1 MMHWTQKW
9 ISHAAA
15 IGTVSNRGIPDDLRA
30 RCVNLSDAVDSGFF
44 DPENAR
50 PIAAPE
56 RPVVLLPARIG
67 DGKGHRDML
76 EAARILKEKKIDFVL
91 CFAGA
96 VDSEPLY
103 QGLRR
108 SVEDMALEGRVLF
121 LGERS
126 AEDVRDWYAKSSV
139 VVLPSYSEG
148 LPRIVIEAQAMKK
161 PVVSYDCGG
170 VRDALLPDET
180 GFIVRTGDVHALAEK
195 ISFLL
200 QNESDRLRIGE
211 IGREFVSHKF
221 SLSALIQR
229 HEAFYLDVLSG
240 DRSKRQGSRTINR
253 QVRGRELV
261 SSISK
266 LSGRDARFEEPLVS
280 ILVPAFNAEESIAE
294 TLRSAIGQTWQRKEI
309 IVVDDGSTDQTV
321 AIARQFES
329 SSVRVVTG
337 KNQGAASARN
347 RAYSLSKGDYI
358 QWLDADDLLAPDKIA
373 KQIMMREQCR
383 SKRTLLSSAWG
394 LFMYRP
400 YRAEFVPTALWC
412 DLTPVEW
419 LLRKMGQN
427 LYMQTASWLVSRELT
442 ESAGK
447 WDTRLLGDDDGEYF
461 CRVLL
466 ASDGTKFT
474 PDAKAYYRGPGLAF
488 RSLSYIGHSSRKLE
502 AHWLSMQLHI
512 RYLRSMEDSD
522 RVRAACLRYLQTSL
536 IYFYP
541 EKPEIV
547 GQAEQIAKELGGELG
562 LPRLSWKYSWMKLL
576 FGWNLAKNGQQVLL
590 KSRWSMEKIW
600 DRTLFRIENRM
611 LPDDS
616 YSERLRCPASEPRE
630 GTERI
635 Q

>member
-1 MMHWTQKW
+1 MVPS
-9 ISHAAA
+9 IS
-15 IGTVSNRGIPDDLRA
+15 
-30 RCVNLSDAVDSGFF
+30 
-44 DPENAR
+44 
-50 PIAAPE
+50 
-56 RPVVLLPARIG
+56 
-67 DGKGHRDML
+67 
-76 EAARILKEKKIDFVL
+76 
-91 CFAGA
+91 
-96 VDSEPLY
+96 
-103 QGLRR
+103 
-108 SVEDMALEGRVLF
+108 
-121 LGERS
+121 ERS
-126 AEDVRDWYAKSSV
+126 A
-139 VVLPSYSEG
+139 
-148 LPRIVIEAQAMKK
+148 
-161 PVVSYDCGG
+161 
-170 VRDALLPDET
+170 
-180 GFIVRTGDVHALAEK
+180 
-195 ISFLL
+195 
-200 QNESDRLRIGE
+200 
-211 IGREFVSHKF
+211 
-221 SLSALIQR
+221 
-229 HEAFYLDVLSG
+229 
-240 DRSKRQGSRTINR
+240 
-253 QVRGRELV
+253 RGAAV
-261 SSISK
+261 
-266 LSGRDARFEEPLVS
+266 EEPLVS

-294 TLRSAIGQTWQRKEI
+294 TLRSAIGQTWQRKEV

-329 SSVRVVTG
+329 SSVRVVTQV
-337 KNQGAASARN
+337 NQGAAAARN
-347 RAYSLSKGDYI
+347 KAFSLSSGDYI

-373 KQIMMREQCR
+373 KQIMMLEECR

-394 LFMYRP
+394 VFMYRS
-400 YRAEFVPTALWC
+400 YRAEFIPTALWC

-466 ASDGTKFT
+466 ASDGIKFT

-488 RSLSYIGHSSRKLE
+488 RSLSYIGRSNQKLE

-547 GQAEQIAKELGGELG
+547 EHAEQMAKELGGQLG
-562 LPRLSWKYSWMKLL
+562 LPQLSWKYSWMRLL

-600 DRTLFRIENRM
+600 DRTLFRIENRR
-611 LPDDS
+611 LPEDV
-616 YSERLRCPASEPRE
+616 YSERLHCPASEPKG

-635 Q
+635 S